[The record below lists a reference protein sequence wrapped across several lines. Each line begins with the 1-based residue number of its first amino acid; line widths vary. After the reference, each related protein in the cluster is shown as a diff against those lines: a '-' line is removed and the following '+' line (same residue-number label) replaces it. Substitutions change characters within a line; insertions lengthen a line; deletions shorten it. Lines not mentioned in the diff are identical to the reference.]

1 MVSHVVIFTW
11 RLGVTEQEARAFGS
25 ALDRL
30 ASDLSDVATI
40 QHGADL
46 RFRDGNGDYGL
57 VATFADRP
65 AWDAYQA
72 HPKHRAFLQ
81 DQVAPLVA
89 SRVAIQF

>member
-11 RLGVTEQEARAFGS
+11 RVGVTGEQAMAFGA

-30 ASDLSDVATI
+30 ASDLSDLTTI
-40 QHGADL
+40 RHGADL
-46 RFRDGNGDYGL
+46 HFRDGNGDYAL
-57 VATFADRP
+57 VATFTDRA
-65 AWDAYQA
+65 AWDAYQV
-72 HPKHRAFLQ
+72 HPKHKAFLH